1 MLFPQVS
8 KKYVSKDVA
17 QKIHDK
23 AAPFIKW
30 LKEAEEESESSEGDD
45 MEVRFD
51 DKEKISKIKV
61 EGTSDGST
69 KKDPTPELKEKS
81 EEKSADEEDEDEVD
95 IDNI

>member
-61 EGTSDGST
+61 EGTSDGPT